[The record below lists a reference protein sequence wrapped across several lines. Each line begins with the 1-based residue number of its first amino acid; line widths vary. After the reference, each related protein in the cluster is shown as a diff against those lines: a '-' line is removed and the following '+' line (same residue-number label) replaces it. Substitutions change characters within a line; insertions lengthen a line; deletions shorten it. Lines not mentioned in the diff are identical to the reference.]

1 MQCSRP
7 RRSVLVVDGCGG
19 EQLVQQ
25 GAEAAVNAMSEAP
38 VLLHVVVV
46 VDFLMAV
53 SGAEVGTVVGGRR
66 QDGEEG
72 AGGGLRRQVS
82 SYNI

>member
-38 VLLHVVVV
+38 VLLHV
-46 VDFLMAV
+46 DFLMAV
-53 SGAEVGTVVGGRR
+53 SGAEVVVGK
-66 QDGEEG
+66 DEAEK
-72 AGGGLRRQVS
+72 
-82 SYNI
+82 

>member
-1 MQCSRP
+1 M
-7 RRSVLVVDGCGG
+7 LVVDGCGG

-38 VLLHVVVV
+38 VLLH

>member
-7 RRSVLVVDGCGG
+7 RSSVLVVDGCGG

-38 VLLHVVVV
+38 VLLHV
-46 VDFLMAV
+46 DFLMAV
-53 SGAEVGTVVGGRR
+53 SGAEVVVGE
-66 QDGEEG
+66 DDEEEK
-72 AGGGLRRQVS
+72 
-82 SYNI
+82 